1 MTTLGYS
8 KEGSNTI
15 AVHGRNPGHHTG
27 LHKEVFR
34 RDNQEITDETL
45 AQLSPTEG
53 HKLKNAA
60 KEKQCEE
67 YLTCLLLRQAA
78 NE

>member
-27 LHKEVFR
+27 LHREEFCQV
-34 RDNQEITDETL
+34 NLEIMDEMV
-45 AQLSPTEG
+45 AHLSPTEG

-60 KEKQCEE
+60 KEKQREE
-67 YLTCLLLRQAA
+67 YLICLLLLQAA
-78 NE
+78 NK